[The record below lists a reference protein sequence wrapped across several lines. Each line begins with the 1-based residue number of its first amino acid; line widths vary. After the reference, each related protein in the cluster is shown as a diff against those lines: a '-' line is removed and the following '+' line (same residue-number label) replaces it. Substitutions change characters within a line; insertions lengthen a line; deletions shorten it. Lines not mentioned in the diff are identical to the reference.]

1 MKPQRLR
8 EHRGCTEIAGLK
20 GQGHALDRSRR
31 QRRLDRLVRA
41 CRAFGRFRWCSPLA
55 GNFQPC
61 NNASLIMGEK
71 DFQDLK
77 VLLVED
83 FEDTRLF
90 MRLELEEQGFIVF
103 EAENGQVAVESAIRE
118 NPDVIL
124 MDLTLPLMDG
134 FAATK
139 LIRQNEQL
147 KNVPIIAVTAHQESD
162 FRNDAKASG
171 FDAYVTKPIDVNW
184 LKELIKELAT
194 DLRG

>member
-1 MKPQRLR
+1 
-8 EHRGCTEIAGLK
+8 
-20 GQGHALDRSRR
+20 
-31 QRRLDRLVRA
+31 
-41 CRAFGRFRWCSPLA
+41 
-55 GNFQPC
+55 
-61 NNASLIMGEK
+61 MGDK
-71 DFQDLK
+71 DFKDLK

-90 MRLELEEQGFIVF
+90 MRLELEGQGFIVF

-184 LKELIKELAT
+184 LKELIAGLI
-194 DLRG
+194 

>member
-1 MKPQRLR
+1 
-8 EHRGCTEIAGLK
+8 
-20 GQGHALDRSRR
+20 
-31 QRRLDRLVRA
+31 
-41 CRAFGRFRWCSPLA
+41 
-55 GNFQPC
+55 
-61 NNASLIMGEK
+61 MGDKE
-71 DFQDLK
+71 FQDLK

-139 LIRQNEQL
+139 VIRQNEQL

-184 LKELIKELAT
+184 LKELIAGL
-194 DLRG
+194 LI